1 MSDTVVPACPQM
13 SLPSPSSHCSSGS
26 RGRRF
31 RERNNTE
38 GQKRQRR
45 TGVLWEALHSL
56 KAFVQISPPNL
67 SGPGADS
74 LTHGRW
80 PLQAVSAHRPT
91 WEECGLG
98 SPALLICAHPWLPCV
113 IRHLFNG
120 SESLPPA
127 HKKQTPCRIRLARIH
142 TQAVG
147 VFASWC

>member
-26 RGRRF
+26 RGGRF

-45 TGVLWEALHSL
+45 AGVLYEALHSPLIASL

-74 LTHGRW
+74 LTQGKW
-80 PLQAVSAHRPT
+80 PLQAVSAHCPT
-91 WEECGLG
+91 LEECGLG
-98 SPALLICAHPWLPCV
+98 SPVLLICAHPWLPCV
-113 IRHLFNG
+113 IRHF
-120 SESLPPA
+120 
-127 HKKQTPCRIRLARIH
+127 I
-142 TQAVG
+142 
-147 VFASWC
+147 